1 MNLTI
6 AITPDIESRLR
17 EVAASHGIDPDEYV
31 ANALREHLQAASA
44 AVPHLSAEES
54 RLLGEINQGLSEQQ
68 WKHSRELI
76 EKRRAEQLSKEEH
89 AELITISDLVERL
102 NVRRIDCLTQLAP
115 LRGTTLPKLM
125 EQLGIEPAPV
135 I

>member
-1 MNLTI
+1 MSLTI

-17 EVAASHGIDPDEYV
+17 EVAASQGVDPDEYV
-31 ANALREHLQAASA
+31 ANALREHLQAVGS

-68 WKHSRELI
+68 WERYRELI
-76 EKRRAEQLSKEEH
+76 EKRRAEQLSHEEH

-102 NVRRIDCLTQLAP
+102 NLRRIECLTQLAA
-115 LRGTTLPKLM
+115 LRDTTLPKLM

>member
-6 AITPDIESRLR
+6 AITPEIESRLR
-17 EVAASHGIDPDEYV
+17 EVAASQGVDPDEYV
-31 ANALREHLQAASA
+31 ANALREHLQAAGST
-44 AVPHLSAEES
+44 VPHLSAEES

-68 WKHSRELI
+68 WKRYGKLI
-76 EKRRAEQLSKEEH
+76 EKRRAEQLSQDEH
-89 AELITISDLVERL
+89 AELTTISDFVERL
-102 NVRRIDCLTQLAP
+102 NVRRIECLTQLAA

>member
-6 AITPDIESRLR
+6 AITSDLESRLR
-17 EVAASHGIDPDEYV
+17 EAAASQGIEPGEYV
-31 ANALREHLQAASA
+31 ANALREHLQTAKSTVPRLSA
-44 AVPHLSAEES
+44 AES
-54 RLLGEINQGLSEQQ
+54 RLLGEINRGLSEQQ
-68 WKHSRELI
+68 WKRYQELI
-76 EKRRAEQLSKEEH
+76 EKRRAEQLSNDEH
-89 AELITISDLVERL
+89 AELIAISDLVERV
-102 NVRRIDCLTQLAP
+102 NGRRIECLTQLAA

>member
-6 AITPDIESRLR
+6 PITPDIESRLR
-17 EVAASHGIDPDEYV
+17 EVAASQGVDPDEYV
-31 ANALREHLQAASA
+31 ANALREHLQAASS
-44 AVPHLSAEES
+44 AVPRLSAEES

-68 WKHSRELI
+68 WKRYRELI
-76 EKRRAEQLSKEEH
+76 EKRRAEQLRKEEH

-102 NVRRIDCLTQLAP
+102 NVRRIECLTQLAA

>member
-6 AITPDIESRLR
+6 PITPDIESRLR
-17 EVAASHGIDPDEYV
+17 EVAASQGVDPDEYV
-31 ANALREHLQAASA
+31 ANALRVHLQAASS
-44 AVPHLSAEES
+44 AVPHLSADES

-68 WKHSRELI
+68 WKRYRELI
-76 EKRRAEQLSKEEH
+76 EKRRAEQLSPEEH

-102 NVRRIDCLTQLAP
+102 NVRRMECLTQLAA

>member
-17 EVAASHGIDPDEYV
+17 ELAASQGVDPDQYV
-31 ANALREHLQAASA
+31 ANALREHLQAASS
-44 AVPHLSAEES
+44 AVPHLTADES
-54 RLLGEINQGLSEQQ
+54 RLMGEINQGPTEQQ
-68 WKHSRELI
+68 WERYRELI
-76 EKRRAEQLSKEEH
+76 EKRRAERLSKEEH

-102 NVRRIDCLTQLAP
+102 NVRRIECLTQLAA